1 MNKIQNS
8 IILLL
13 ISSFSVFSQEN
24 DFQSWYSLSLKKKL
38 VKKIDLTLK
47 SGVRYRENSSIL
59 SKHFFDLKFRKK
71 LNKRV
76 SYATGYRLAS
86 NWDKELNLSKSH
98 RFYFDLNYKNKLFKR
113 FDYSIR
119 NRLQNQGDINGYK
132 MILRQKYLLSY
143 NIRRTKL
150 TPNLASEYFFN
161 LYDGVNKLRST
172 ISISHPI
179 TKDLDFDF
187 SYRIQQEF
195 NVNNPETIFIFEGRI
210 SYDL

>member
-1 MNKIQNS
+1 
-8 IILLL
+8 
-13 ISSFSVFSQEN
+13 
-24 DFQSWYSLSLKKKL
+24 
-38 VKKIDLTLK
+38 
-47 SGVRYRENSSIL
+47 
-59 SKHFFDLKFRKK
+59 
-71 LNKRV
+71 
-76 SYATGYRLAS
+76 
-86 NWDKELNLSKSH
+86 
-98 RFYFDLNYKNKLFKR
+98 
-113 FDYSIR
+113 
-119 NRLQNQGDINGYK
+119 